1 MLENQR
7 AQLAGG
13 LAQAKTHLVKTNP
26 CPVQPST
33 RVVYTQEDLSMKAG
47 PPLAQISVP
56 FAANTLDTLGTLA
69 TPGGVERS
77 LRRVREPSPQT
88 AKLSVASRGPWY
100 TKKGS
105 HQREEKGKTPPGQL
119 FLLHST
125 QRAGSNFLEIR
136 HIHCFFLSS
145 CSPLPLFPYT
155 FTVFLTLS

>member
-1 MLENQR
+1 MFENQR

-13 LAQAKTHLVKTNP
+13 LAQAKTRLVKTNP
-26 CPVQPST
+26 CPMQPST

-69 TPGGVERS
+69 TPGGVARS

-88 AKLSVASRGPWY
+88 AKLSMASRGPWY

-105 HQREEKGKTPPGQL
+105 HQREERQE
-119 FLLHST
+119 ST
-125 QRAGSNFLEIR
+125 RAALPSNFLEIR
-136 HIHCFFLSS
+136 HTHCFFLSS
-145 CSPLPLFPYT
+145 CSPLLPFPYT
-155 FTVFLTLS
+155 FTVFLTLSCF